1 MKQHPNADRLT
12 LVEIDYGSGVE
23 QVVTGAPNIF
33 PYKDA
38 ATLPVLKVAFAR
50 NGAVLIDAYSEES
63 PRPKKKLKGSKIIR
77 GIPSNGMVCSER
89 ELGLSGARA
98 VCCYQKM
105 RQWVRPCAITWAM
118 RFSSLA

>member
-12 LVEIDYGSGVE
+12 LVEIDYGAGIE

-38 ATLPVLKVAFAR
+38 ETLPVLKVAFAR

-63 PRPKKKLKGSKIIR
+63 PRPKKKLKGSKIC
-77 GIPSNGMVCSER
+77 GIPLEWYGL
-89 ELGLSGARA
+89 LGA
-98 VCCYQKM
+98 
-105 RQWVRPCAITWAM
+105 
-118 RFSSLA
+118 